1 VTTKLEKEYSKLLNY
16 RGIDDLEIPQNLF
29 DIGNI
34 LYSENII
41 SNWYSFFFD
50 TEEEH
55 KLSNLFLN
63 SLIDLINEKSK
74 SEREIEMDGCSV
86 IREFSTGKGFID
98 LVVYDGEEEDLN
110 SAIIIENKINASLN
124 NDLDDYFTSIKVKDK
139 KVGIVL
145 SINEMKIENDNFI
158 NITHY
163 KFAKRVKENLPS
175 HLLKAHDKHLLYL
188 KDFLETIEYI
198 SKPLEMDENIKF
210 YIKNIEKINKLIEIK
225 DKAEQ
230 YIVDSIS
237 REVTKSDYLQWAR
250 KNKDSITL
258 SVSSSNLRMYIF
270 YTDIFE
276 VGEFELSLWLNSK
289 DDVLKFDKSLKRKI
303 EDKFESTS
311 FEWEKQGDTWLL
323 ISSQNYNDISEKDF
337 AEIGKII
344 LDKIESDFS
353 ELISFL
359 KLEI

>member
-1 VTTKLEKEYSKLLNY
+1 MTTELEKEYSNLLNY
-16 RGIDDLEIPQNLF
+16 RGINDVEIPQNLF

-41 SNWYSFFFD
+41 SNWYAFFFD

-55 KLSNLFLN
+55 KLSTLFLN
-63 SLIDLINEKSK
+63 SIIEII
-74 SEREIEMDGCSV
+74 SEESEIEMDGCSV

-98 LVVYDGEEEDLN
+98 LVIYDGEEEDLN

-124 NDLDDYFTSIKVKDK
+124 NDLDDYFSSVKVRDK

-145 SINEMKIENDNFI
+145 SLNEIKVDNANFI

-163 KFAKRVKENLPS
+163 ELAKKVKENLP
-175 HLLKAHDKHLLYL
+175 HYLLKASDKHLLYL

-198 SKPLEMDENIKF
+198 SKPLAMDEDIKF

-230 YIVDSIS
+230 FIVDSIGK
-237 REVTKSDYLQWAR
+237 ELTKSEYLEWSR

-258 SVSSSNLRMYIF
+258 TVTNSNLRVYIF
-270 YTDIFE
+270 YTEIFE
-276 VGEFELSLWLNSK
+276 LGELELSLWLNSK
-289 DDVLKFDKSLKRKI
+289 DEVLKFNQSLKDEI
-303 EDKFESTS
+303 ESKFSDNN
-311 FEWEKQGDTWLL
+311 FEWEKQGDKWLF
-323 ISSQNYNDISEKDF
+323 ITAKNYNDVSDEDF
-337 AEIGKII
+337 PEIGRII
-344 LDKIESDFS
+344 LNKIEKDFS

-359 KLEI
+359 KLKI

>member
-1 VTTKLEKEYSKLLNY
+1 MTKELEKEYLKLLKY
-16 RGIDDLEIPQNLF
+16 RGINDVEMPQNLF
-29 DIGNI
+29 DIGSI
-34 LYSENII
+34 IYSENII

-63 SLIDLINEKSK
+63 SLIELINENLRP
-74 SEREIEMDGCSV
+74 EDEIEMDGCSV
-86 IREFSTGKGFID
+86 IREYSTGKGFID
-98 LVVYDGEEEDLN
+98 LVIYDGDEEDFN

-124 NDLDDYFTSIKVKDK
+124 NDLNDYFTSIKVRDK

-145 SINEMKIENDNFI
+145 SLNEIKVDDNNFQ

-163 KFAKRVKENLPS
+163 KLSKRVKENLS
-175 HLLKAHDKHLLYL
+175 SFLLKASDKHLLYL

-198 SKPLEMDENIKF
+198 SKPLEMDEDIKF

-237 REVTKSDYLQWAR
+237 REITKSDYLQWSR

-258 SVSSSNLRMYIF
+258 SVIDSNLRVYIF

-276 VGEFELSLWLNSK
+276 AGDFEISLWLNSK
-289 DDVLKFDKSLKRKI
+289 DDVLKFEKNFKKEL
-303 EDKFESTS
+303 EDNFKNIS
-311 FEWEKQGDTWLL
+311 FEWEKQGDKWLF
-323 ISSQNYNDISEKDF
+323 ICSKNYSELSEKDF
-337 AEIGKII
+337 SKIGKII
-344 LDKIESDFS
+344 ANKIEQDFS
-353 ELISFL
+353 KLISHL
-359 KLEI
+359 KSKI